1 MIGSNN
7 NNNGITSLLVLVTS
21 TICEAFQPTPTLR
34 RPPKGPLLWRLQL
47 EGPFQNRDVSQP
59 PPMIPPVR
67 RSTVMTMTTM
77 MTTTPWEV
85 NHRGVTPNH
94 RRRRGR
100 YMIGDYHLLETTNR
114 DGGSGDATFTT
125 TTASPASFRKNSGS
139 TELYYCAAIRPDAE
153 IAMDDNGPTK
163 SATTTTT
170 WKNKLLQFST
180 LASLLCVMD
189 CTILPILTVILPLL
203 GMVSSV
209 PTMVGHDALHHYG
222 HLMTIYFVLPTGALA
237 TTINYWYNHGKK
249 WITAI
254 GWFGLLLILAA
265 NSGAGGCGAAAE
277 HLSSHAHHHLATTT
291 SSSITTWDGMIHL
304 LSSIRNTIQHGMY
317 HRITNISGCA
327 FLILSNY
334 LSHRYHQKNHGRTHG
349 KDCCTPLL

>member
-1 MIGSNN
+1 
-7 NNNGITSLLVLVTS
+7 
-21 TICEAFQPTPTLR
+21 
-34 RPPKGPLLWRLQL
+34 
-47 EGPFQNRDVSQP
+47 
-59 PPMIPPVR
+59 
-67 RSTVMTMTTM
+67 
-77 MTTTPWEV
+77 
-85 NHRGVTPNH
+85 
-94 RRRRGR
+94 
-100 YMIGDYHLLETTNR
+100 MIGDYHLLETPN
-114 DGGSGDATFTT
+114 GGSDATFTT
-125 TTASPASFRKNSGS
+125 TTTASAASFRKTTS

-153 IAMDDNGPTK
+153 IAMDDDGPTK

-209 PTMVGHDALHHYG
+209 PTVVGHDALHHYG

-291 SSSITTWDGMIHL
+291 TSSITTWDGMIHL